1 VAVLVAARALENQQ
15 LLRENR
21 FSMVTGPADQGDS
34 PLLRSSL
41 RERIKDVMLQRIVA
55 GVYQPGSRLVETR
68 IAHELGVSQASVREA
83 LRDLEHIGCVIYEPY
98 RGCSVRSFSIDELL
112 EAFPVRAALEALA
125 ARLAA
130 EHMTAAELRELR
142 RLYDA
147 MMVAARSKDAHEQ
160 SQADAAF
167 HGAIARGARNATL
180 ERQWSFLEPYSRT
193 FVTVSRPG
201 TDLVAVSEQHL
212 PVLEALEA
220 RDPDR
225 AAAAMTEHIMRAADL
240 LRAHADRQAA

>member
-1 VAVLVAARALENQQ
+1 
-15 LLRENR
+15 
-21 FSMVTGPADQGDS
+21 MVSRPADQADS

-68 IAHELGVSQASVREA
+68 IATELGVSQASVREA

-130 EHMTAAELRELR
+130 EQMSAAELRQLR
-142 RLYDA
+142 TLYEA
-147 MMVAARSKDAHEQ
+147 MLVAARAQDAHEQ
-160 SQADAAF
+160 SQADVAF

-201 TDLVAVSEQHL
+201 TDLVAVAEQHL

-220 RDPDR
+220 RDGER
-225 AAAAMTEHIMRAADL
+225 AAAAMTEHLMLAADL
-240 LRAHADRQAA
+240 LRAHADG

>member
-1 VAVLVAARALENQQ
+1 
-15 LLRENR
+15 
-21 FSMVTGPADQGDS
+21 MVSRPADQADS

-68 IAHELGVSQASVREA
+68 IATELGVSQASVREA

-130 EHMTAAELRELR
+130 DQMTAAELRELR
-142 RLYDA
+142 ALYEA
-147 MMVAARSKDAHEQ
+147 MLVAARAQDAHEQ
-160 SQADAAF
+160 SQADVAF

-201 TDLVAVSEQHL
+201 TDLVAVAEQHL

-220 RDPDR
+220 RDGER
-225 AAAAMTEHIMRAADL
+225 AAAAMTEHLMLAADL
-240 LRAHADRQAA
+240 LRAHAGD

>member
-1 VAVLVAARALENQQ
+1 
-15 LLRENR
+15 
-21 FSMVTGPADQGDS
+21 MVDGSVQTGDS

-41 RERIKDVMLQRIVA
+41 RERVKDVMLQRIVG
-55 GVYQPGSRLVETR
+55 GVYEPGSRLVETR
-68 IAHELGVSQASVREA
+68 IAQELGVSQASVREA
-83 LRDLEHIGCVIYEPY
+83 LRDLEHIGCVVYEPY

-130 EHMTAAELRELR
+130 ERMTDAELADLR
-142 RLYDA
+142 RRYDA
-147 MMVAARSKDAHEQ
+147 MLVAARAGDAHEQ
-160 SQADAAF
+160 SQVDAAF
-167 HGAIARGARNATL
+167 HAAVARGARNATL

-201 TDLVAVSEQHL
+201 TDLVAVVEQHL

-220 RDPDR
+220 RDGER
-225 AAAAMTEHIMRAADL
+225 AAAAMTEHLMRAADL
-240 LRAHADRQAA
+240 LRAHAGRQAA